1 MNVTFCGHS
10 QITKAD
16 NIANWLRNVT
26 QDLIEQGATTF
37 YLGGYGEFDS
47 LAASILRE
55 QKKKYPQIELV
66 LVLAYL
72 NTGRDVSGYDSTV
85 YPPLENVPRRFS
97 ISHRNRWMVES
108 ADVVV
113 AYVLH
118 DWGGAATTLRCAKQT
133 KNQIIMLLNEMGIDV
148 EDYRYDEKE
157 EQLYTVRTISG
168 EKYELPFN
176 HESDGTRKLIAAL
189 PVILVALQEGRLVI
203 IDELDAKLHPKLLR
217 YVISMFKNKKIN
229 KYGAQLLFTSHDIAT
244 MKNTVFRRDE
254 IWFAALDENHSSQVY
269 SLYEIRRE
277 DKERVNSTAAFDKQ
291 YLEGRYGA
299 DPYLQNMLSGGEWI

>member
-47 LAASILRE
+47 LAAS
-55 QKKKYPQIELV
+55 IELV

-118 DWGGAATTLRCAKQT
+118 DWGGAATTLRCAKQ
-133 KNQIIMLLNEMGIDV
+133 KKKQIISYRDEMG
-148 EDYRYDEKE
+148 
-157 EQLYTVRTISG
+157 S
-168 EKYELPFN
+168 
-176 HESDGTRKLIAAL
+176 
-189 PVILVALQEGRLVI
+189 
-203 IDELDAKLHPKLLR
+203 
-217 YVISMFKNKKIN
+217 
-229 KYGAQLLFTSHDIAT
+229 
-244 MKNTVFRRDE
+244 
-254 IWFAALDENHSSQVY
+254 
-269 SLYEIRRE
+269 
-277 DKERVNSTAAFDKQ
+277 
-291 YLEGRYGA
+291 
-299 DPYLQNMLSGGEWI
+299 